1 MLLPQHI
8 ICIQYVILLFLF
20 CQQRLL
26 LRTIKE
32 TKCTLL
38 TRKSGILCRFNY
50 GLFTQRKCKNR
61 IQLLLYPAF
70 IANNS
75 NFNRNPLRG
84 HNYGLEGGQLLPIE
98 LLFRKKYSCAMLYK
112 LKLSISVAIPLH
124 NLFHR

>member
-8 ICIQYVILLFLF
+8 VCIQYVILLFLF

-32 TKCTLL
+32 TKCTLA
-38 TRKSGILCRFNY
+38 TTKHGILCRFNY
-50 GLFTQRKCKNR
+50 GLFTQRKCKIR

-84 HNYGLEGGQLLPIE
+84 RNYGLEGGQLLPIK